1 MAIKARTDEDVR
13 REIIRRVR
21 EGEPRKAV
29 AIDLGIAEPTVGRFT
44 AHLPGKGPKRD
55 ARTKAIVD
63 ALEAGDDPRAIATRT
78 KSNFRTVMAVR
89 VALLADD

>member
-29 AIDLGIAEPTVGRFT
+29 AIDLGIAEGTVSRFT
-44 AHLPGKGPKRD
+44 AHLPGKGPSRD

-63 ALEAGDDPRAIATRT
+63 ALEAGDDPRAIATRM
-78 KSNFRTVMAVR
+78 KAGLGLVMHVFE
-89 VALLADD
+89 ALAFGD